1 MILSLF
7 KRLGGPRRNHAN
19 GLIPRRVRDREK
31 TSSRQADN
39 CPALLA
45 IIFVIIELLYSERV
59 FEDIARRLEPDA
71 MFGVIRGSLG
81 LIPIERVIANYI
93 RLSRSC
99 VKCRSAAAAVTRIA
113 TPTIRAP
120 FVPAFRRLLV

>member
-45 IIFVIIELLYSERV
+45 IIFVIIELLYGERV

-71 MFGVIRGSLG
+71 MFGVIRGALASFQSNASSRIIYG
-81 LIPIERVIANYI
+81 LAVVVSNVDQPP
-93 RLSRSC
+93 RL
-99 VKCRSAAAAVTRIA
+99 
-113 TPTIRAP
+113 
-120 FVPAFRRLLV
+120 